1 MYVELCGD
9 SHGTDPTLTIN
20 NLRTVTSSVKNWYCL
35 GRSDYGTDVL
45 LPGLGLPFPVLDEI
59 RVNPSMTEE
68 NKKTKVL
75 LYFLSNAPMASW
87 EKVAGILYSMEEER
101 ALEAV
106 KEFLTVTRGQ

>member
-20 NLRTVTSSVKNWYCL
+20 NLHYVTSSVKDWYRL
-35 GRSDYGTDVL
+35 GRYDYS
-45 LPGLGLPFPVLDEI
+45 LPGLSVPVPVLDEI
-59 RVNPSMTEE
+59 RANPSMTEE
-68 NKKTKVL
+68 DKKTKVL
-75 LYFLSNAPMASW
+75 LYFLSNSPMASW
-87 EKVAGILYSMEEER
+87 EKVAGALYSMEEKR